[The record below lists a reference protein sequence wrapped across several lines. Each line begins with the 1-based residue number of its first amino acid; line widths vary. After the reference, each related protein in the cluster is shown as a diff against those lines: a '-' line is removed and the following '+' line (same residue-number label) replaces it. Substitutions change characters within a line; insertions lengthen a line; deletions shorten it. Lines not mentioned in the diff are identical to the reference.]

1 MFKNRINF
9 NKYYKLKD
17 GRAGP
22 ILQNKYNILN
32 KKKMLSMEK
41 LKLIQTLRIKEFG
54 KEKHNECF
62 LLVNYL

>member
-17 GRAGP
+17 GRACR

-32 KKKMLSMEK
+32 KEKMLSMEK
-41 LKLIQTLRIKEFG
+41 IKLI
-54 KEKHNECF
+54 
-62 LLVNYL
+62 

>member
-9 NKYYKLKD
+9 NQYYKLKD

-32 KKKMLSMEK
+32 KKKMLSMK
-41 LKLIQTLRIKEFG
+41 
-54 KEKHNECF
+54 N
-62 LLVNYL
+62 